1 MTPFLFY
8 TAMSA
13 LLGVSVYKKWWG
25 ITAFSASMLVWMIV
39 VQCLMAYML
48 KGTAN

>member
-8 TAMSA
+8 VVASA

-25 ITAFSASMLVWMIV
+25 ITTFAGCMVIWMLLM
-39 VQCLMAYML
+39 QCIIAYMMH
-48 KGTAN
+48 GTAN